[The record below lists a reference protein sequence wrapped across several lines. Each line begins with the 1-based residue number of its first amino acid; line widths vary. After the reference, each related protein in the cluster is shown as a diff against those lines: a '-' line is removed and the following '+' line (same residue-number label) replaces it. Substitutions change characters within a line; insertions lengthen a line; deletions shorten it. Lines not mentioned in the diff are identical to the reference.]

1 MASDA
6 TPLVPMGDEA
16 PPSAALQHKHWRK
29 LPDLSSALAR
39 AEQFLSASQFELANW
54 LVVAFAAGIAA
65 WFAASNVW
73 QWLGVTAAALALA
86 LGAAAALRPEGRY
99 PFVRRSAILAG
110 LTVAVGCSFVWAKSA
125 LVGTEPIARPT
136 VTWLTGRLLV
146 REEQP
151 AEARVRLR
159 LAVRDAQT
167 GRAMQVRVNLDNA
180 GDRPELAEGAVVRLR
195 ARLVP
200 PAPPML
206 PGGYDFA
213 RAAWFS
219 GIAATGSVLGPVT
232 VVSPG
237 DQDSALRRLQRS
249 LSHHVR
255 DQLQGSPGALAA
267 AFASGDRGAIAPE
280 DEDAMRDAGLTHLLS
295 ISGLHVSAV
304 IAAAYFIA
312 LRLLALFPWLALRL
326 RVPIVAAGAGAL
338 AGIGYTLLTGAEVP
352 TIRSCIAAVLVMLAL
367 VLGREPLSM
376 RMIAVAALL
385 VLLVW
390 PEAVVS
396 PGFQMSFASVIAIV
410 ALHSAA
416 PLRTYNAPREEP
428 LWARWSR
435 QLAMLLLTG
444 VVIELALMPIGLFH
458 FHRAGVY
465 GALANVIAIPLTTLA
480 SMPLIAL
487 ALLFDAIGAGAP
499 FWWLAGKSL
508 ELLLALAHWTAG
520 MPGAVTMMPAMGEG
534 AFALFVAG
542 GLWLALWR
550 GTVRLAGLAPAALG
564 LILLLQV
571 RAPDLLVSGDGRHVG
586 ITGES
591 AEELL
596 VLRDSRSDYTRSNLT
611 ESAGMAG
618 ELRLLDDWPGAKCN
632 PGYCAITLNRG
643 GRDWQVLLARG
654 KMMVPER
661 ALAAA
666 CERADVVVSERYLPW
681 TCKPRWLKADRAL
694 LERSGGLAI
703 DLEHSTIETVAQG
716 EGAHGWWNPP
726 ERLPRKSFTPQPS
739 STADADAAA
748 AVTARP
754 Q

>member
-6 TPLVPMGDEA
+6 TPLVPMGDA
-16 PPSAALQHKHWRK
+16 PPDGAALQHKHWPK
-29 LPDLSSALAR
+29 LPDLSSGLAR
-39 AEQFLSASQFELANW
+39 CEQFLAQSRFELANW
-54 LVVAFAAGIAA
+54 IVVAFAAGIAA
-65 WFAASNVW
+65 WFAAGNAW
-73 QWLGVTAAALALA
+73 QWRGIIAASLAVS
-86 LGAAAALRPEGRY
+86 LGAAALSPAEGRFPY
-99 PFVRRSAILAG
+99 LRRSLIVAG
-110 LTVAVGCSFVWAKSA
+110 MAVALGCGFVWAKSA
-125 LVGTEPIARPT
+125 VIGTQPIAHPT
-136 VTWLTGRLLV
+136 VATFVGRLIA

-151 AEARVRLR
+151 AEDRIRMRLVAREPGS
-159 LAVRDAQT
+159 
-167 GRAMQVRVNLDNA
+167 GRVIQVRVNLDHA
-180 GDRPELAEGAVVRLR
+180 GDLPDLTEGAIVQLR

-219 GIAATGSVLGPVT
+219 GIAATGSVLGPVRIIEP
-232 VVSPG
+232 S
-237 DQDSALRRLQRS
+237 DNDSYLRDVQRR

-255 DQLQGSPGALAA
+255 ENLSGSPGALAA

-312 LRLLALFPWLALRL
+312 LRLFALFPWLALRM
-326 RVPIVAAGAGAL
+326 RVPILAAGAGAA

-376 RMIAVAALL
+376 RMIAVGALL

-390 PEAVVS
+390 PEAVVN

-410 ALHSAA
+410 ALHGSAPMRA
-416 PLRTYNAPREEP
+416 WGAPREETI
-428 LWARWSR
+428 WARWGR
-435 QLAMLLLTG
+435 QLASLLVTG

-487 ALLFDAIGAGAP
+487 ALLFDGIGAGAP

-520 MPGAVTMMPAMGEG
+520 MPGAVTMMPEMGEG
-534 AFALFVAG
+534 AFALFVLG

-550 GTVRLAGLAPAALG
+550 GRVRLLG
-564 LILLLQV
+564 LVPALVGLTLLAQV
-571 RAPDLLVSGDGRHVG
+571 RAPDLLISGDGRHVG
-586 ITGES
+586 ITGE
-591 AEELL
+591 AEGELL
-596 VLRDSRSDYTRSNLT
+596 VLRDSKSDYTRDNLT
-611 ESAGMAG
+611 ETAGMSG
-618 ELRLLDDWPGAKCN
+618 SLRTLEDWPGAHCSE
-632 PGYCAITLNRG
+632 GYCAITLRRG
-643 GRDWQVLLARG
+643 GRDWQLLLARG
-654 KMMVPER
+654 KTMVPVR

-666 CERADVVVSERYLPW
+666 CERADIVVSERYLPW
-681 TCKPRWLKADRAL
+681 GCKPRWLKADRDM
-694 LERSGGLAI
+694 LERSGGLTVN
-703 DLEHSTIETVAQG
+703 LESGRIRSVAED
-716 EGAHGWWNPP
+716 EGQHGWWNPP
-726 ERLPRKSFTPQPS
+726 QRLPRKPRDPAPS
-739 STADADAAA
+739 GSAEADAAA
-748 AVTARP
+748 ATLKP